1 MIIRVT
7 IDSISKGKDDGFR
20 VPQSFNEPGPVT
32 QSQPLPVSFSM
43 DSGRDTAVRIR
54 WEFA

>member
-20 VPQSFNEPGPVT
+20 VSQLFNEPGPMT
-32 QSQPLPVSFSM
+32 QSQPLPVSFSVH
-43 DSGRDTAVRIR
+43 SGRDTAVRIR